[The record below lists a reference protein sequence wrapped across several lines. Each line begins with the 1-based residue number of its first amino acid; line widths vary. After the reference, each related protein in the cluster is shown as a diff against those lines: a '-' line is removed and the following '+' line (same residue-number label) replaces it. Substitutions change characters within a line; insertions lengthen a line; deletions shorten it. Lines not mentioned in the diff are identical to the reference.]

1 MATGPGNRILK
12 TENQKLTLHA
22 HPNTETRPEYAQ
34 KTTNPGAKH
43 PPFEKSIGR
52 HWTTLGDFGGHMSP
66 SHAKIERFRTHEAEE
81 PVNRHFCNTDMR
93 TMRPTVLQS
102 RIDLRS
108 RQIRNS
114 RSDKEEIPFRSATTP
129 ATIRPSLL
137 CCLLHFKRPATSVAL
152 AECISAAFFP
162 PVVPTK

>member
-1 MATGPGNRILK
+1 MRIQTPK
-12 TENQKLTLHA
+12 HA
-22 HPNTETRPEYAQ
+22 RNMPKKPPIPAPNTPHS
-34 KTTNPGAKH
+34 KKN
-43 PPFEKSIGR
+43 IGR

-108 RQIRNS
+108 RHIRNS
-114 RSDKEEIPFRSATTP
+114 RSDKEEISFRSATTP
-129 ATIRPSLL
+129 ATVRPSLL
-137 CCLLHFKRPATSVAL
+137 YCLLHFKRPATSVAL